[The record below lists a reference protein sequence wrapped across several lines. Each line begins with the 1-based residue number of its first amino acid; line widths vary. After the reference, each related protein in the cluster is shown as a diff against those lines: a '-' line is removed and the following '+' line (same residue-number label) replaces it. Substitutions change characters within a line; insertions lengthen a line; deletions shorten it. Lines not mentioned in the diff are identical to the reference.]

1 MNLMATKAE
10 RIGVVLAPTRGAWDG
25 KSTAA
30 PIVWKDDAGYHMLY
44 QGWSRGHGPRI
55 LGLAESRNGL
65 DWAKY
70 KGNPVMKQSE
80 GSWDQGGFEC
90 GCLAL
95 VDSEYRLYYTGIG
108 GDGKARI
115 GLAVSTDLRT
125 WEKHKENP
133 ILEIEPTNPWESRG
147 AAFPAVVRGTDEHG
161 MIYGGYG
168 PESMQLGLATSEDG
182 VHWTRHPHNPV
193 FRQRGWFM
201 DPTCRCWDAGIEV
214 HQTIS
219 VGDHF
224 VMFYEGLG
232 NYPHRYNIGV
242 AYSPDCEVWARSPE
256 NPIFPLTSPSVKQD
270 MSTVH
275 PWLLLDDMLLF
286 YVEVVGASTEAEH
299 RICAARVRPELT
311 SPLAQKALSYPLAV
325 DRVVGPAGV
334 SSPSVACMGFATKTF
349 FLTSSKPGTVRI
361 EVDPSGLGQWSELHG
376 SKVRAGGLWSFESR
390 AGFERAR
397 LRFVPSAR
405 SRVSAWLVLEKG

>member
-1 MNLMATKAE
+1 M
-10 RIGVVLAPTRGAWDG
+10 
-25 KSTAA
+25 
-30 PIVWKDDAGYHMLY
+30 
-44 QGWSRGHGPRI
+44 
-55 LGLAESRNGL
+55 
-65 DWAKY
+65 
-70 KGNPVMKQSE
+70 
-80 GSWDQGGFEC
+80 
-90 GCLAL
+90 
-95 VDSEYRLYYTGIG
+95 
-108 GDGKARI
+108 
-115 GLAVSTDLRT
+115 
-125 WEKHKENP
+125 
-133 ILEIEPTNPWESRG
+133 
-147 AAFPAVVRGTDEHG
+147 
-161 MIYGGYG
+161 
-168 PESMQLGLATSEDG
+168 
-182 VHWTRHPHNPV
+182 
-193 FRQRGWFM
+193 
-201 DPTCRCWDAGIEV
+201 
-214 HQTIS
+214 
-219 VGDHF
+219 
-224 VMFYEGLG
+224 
-232 NYPHRYNIGV
+232 